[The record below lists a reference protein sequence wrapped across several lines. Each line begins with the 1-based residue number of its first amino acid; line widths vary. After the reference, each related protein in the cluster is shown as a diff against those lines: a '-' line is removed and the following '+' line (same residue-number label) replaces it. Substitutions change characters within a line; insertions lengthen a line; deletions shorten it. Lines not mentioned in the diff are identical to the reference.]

1 MQNKADKIFFILKSL
16 IDNFKNLQWVL
27 CTKNDY
33 MILLVMSLPKI
44 PIVENSSLLNSSLT
58 QAGDNCTTNELLPI
72 TYLASGLL
80 GDFIHQLSI
89 VNEKYR
95 ITVRKGII
103 YMTES
108 LGSFQ
113 WGLARTFEYIKPF
126 LLKQNYIYDLRIHD
140 GSTCDINLSIWRYD
154 HHNIYSWHMIF
165 KRHYDVSW
173 SDTPWFCTQG
183 ISKYKNTVFIS
194 TSPKRWVTGF
204 NYIKLIIILGPDIR
218 FLASEKSNYYHFV
231 SLTGIEIPLVLAPSF
246 TEMVDAIQGC
256 SLFVSTLSTPL
267 AIADALHKKRL
278 ALLEWNMNDGY
289 IAANTNPS
297 FITPISNLNLIH
309 L

>member
-1 MQNKADKIFFILKSL
+1 
-16 IDNFKNLQWVL
+16 
-27 CTKNDY
+27 
-33 MILLVMSLPKI
+33 MSLYKI
-44 PIVENSSLLNSSLT
+44 PIVENSPLPNISSS
-58 QAGDNCTTNELLPI
+58 ALPI
-72 TYLASGLL
+72 IYLASGLL

-95 ITVRKGII
+95 ITGRKGII

-108 LGSFQ
+108 LEPFQ
-113 WGLARTFEYIKPF
+113 WGLARTYEDIKPF

-140 GSTCDINLSIWRYD
+140 GCECDINLSTWRYD
-154 HHNIYSWHMIF
+154 PDIYSWHTIF

-183 ISKYKNTVFIS
+183 MSKYKNTVFIS
-194 TSPKRWVTGF
+194 TSPKRWVTEF

-218 FLASEKSNYYHFV
+218 FLASEISNYYHFV

-278 ALLEWNMNDGY
+278 ALLECNTIDGY
-289 IAANTNPS
+289 IAAKTNPS
-297 FITPISNLNLIH
+297 FITPKSNLNLIH